1 MVSRIR
7 NARQPRLLVCVTLG
21 DQIVGVAVEDV
32 HVLGVDVD
40 VLQPV

>member
-1 MVSRIR
+1 MRGS
-7 NARQPRLLVCVTLG
+7 PRLLVCVTLG